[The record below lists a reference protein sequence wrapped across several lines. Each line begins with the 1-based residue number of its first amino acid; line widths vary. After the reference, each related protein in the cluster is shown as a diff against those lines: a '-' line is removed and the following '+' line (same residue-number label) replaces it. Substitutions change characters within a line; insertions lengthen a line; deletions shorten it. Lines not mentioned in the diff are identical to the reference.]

1 MGFLSKK
8 IAKSLKGSRFSSSE
22 TIGKIGFESLERRN
36 LLSADAVFGTG
47 ALTMK
52 NIVSLLNSISAVVL
66 LLLSA
71 NVYATDW
78 NVAPDPSAT
87 LLETVKKEAAES
99 DVYQPMCAYFCRSY
113 DVSFSQY
120 LPYYRLKAKIAQA
133 TEAEIDECVREFDKL
148 NTKEQA
154 YVLTGLFIYERIHRR
169 PMVTDEEW
177 ETAKKIIIDGYA
189 LEEEVEPGAESVYA
203 QLLRTLTANYN
214 ISRTQ
219 FWREIKEF
227 DWFPYRPLACTEMDF
242 DFYRRFQLIG
252 FKVNEQRM
260 FLLPPCEFPP
270 EAPEGVVSESVWR
283 QRVNVIKK
291 CAYSSE
297 IAFPAFHPEETDDTT
312 LRESTERKDSKLYAK
327 WSSDLENC
335 LQYIDVS
342 VHLKITPEIFE
353 QACVLENL
361 GKGANA
367 SYGGA
372 LPYPIEEFLRRTDK
386 KEQTSASDTPGL
398 AAIREYLI
406 VWQSSSGIYRVRP
419 LLTQAHPYGNSSV
432 EPKTLGEIA
441 RFLLEGRIQ
450 YDKPFFDRELLKR

>member
-1 MGFLSKK
+1 MNPFKTGEAE
-8 IAKSLKGSRFSSSE
+8 IE
-22 TIGKIGFESLERRN
+22 TE
-36 LLSADAVFGTG
+36 AVAVLDTG

-52 NIVSLLNSISAVVL
+52 NIVFTLLSSVSAVL
-66 LLLSA
+66 LIVLSA

-99 DVYQPMCAYFCRSY
+99 VVYQPMCAYYCESY

-154 YVLTGLFIYERIHRR
+154 YVLTALFIYERIRRR

-177 ETAKKIIIDGYA
+177 KLAKETIIGGYDKKAGVGFTWSHI
-189 LEEEVEPGAESVYA
+189 
-203 QLLRTLTANYN
+203 QLLRTLTSNYN

-219 FWREIKEF
+219 LWQEMKVF
-227 DWFPYRPLACTEMDF
+227 DWFPYRPLACISGDF
-242 DFYRRFQLIG
+242 DFDRRFQLIG

-361 GKGANA
+361 GKDANA
-367 SYGGA
+367 SYGGT
-372 LPYPIEEFLRRTDK
+372 LPYSIEEFLRRTDK

-450 YDKPFFDRELLKR
+450 YDRPFFDRELLKR

>member
-1 MGFLSKK
+1 MFFRNRMGFLSKK

-99 DVYQPMCAYFCRSY
+99 DVYQPRCAYHLESY

-120 LPYYRLKAKIAQA
+120 LPYYRLKSKIAQA

-154 YVLTGLFIYERIHRR
+154 YVLTALFIYERIRRR
-169 PMVTDEEW
+169 PMVSDEEW
-177 ETAKKIIIDGYA
+177 ETAKKIIIDGYTS
-189 LEEEVEPGAESVYA
+189 EKEVEPGVEPVYA
-203 QLLRTLTANYN
+203 QLLRTVTSNYN

-219 FWREIKEF
+219 FWRELKEF
-227 DWFPYRPLACTEMDF
+227 DWFPYRPLSCRLLYDF
-242 DFYRRFQLIG
+242 GHGRFQLSG
-252 FKVNEQRM
+252 FRVNEQRM

-270 EAPEGVVSESVWR
+270 DAPDGAVSESVWE

-291 CAYSSE
+291 CADSSE
-297 IAFPAFHPEETDDTT
+297 VAFPAFHPEETDAATDYT
-312 LRESTERKDSKLYAK
+312 LRKSTKLYSK
-327 WSSDLENC
+327 WLADLKIC
-335 LQYIDVS
+335 LQFIDVS
-342 VHLKITPEIFE
+342 VHLKISPEEFKRSM
-353 QACVLENL
+353 LE
-361 GKGANA
+361 KPVFFP
-367 SYGGA
+367 YDTT
-372 LPYPIEEFLRRTDK
+372 LPYSMEEFLRRTDK
-386 KEQTSASDTPGL
+386 KERTGSIDSPGL
-398 AAIREYLI
+398 AAIREYWI
-406 VWQSSSGIYRVRP
+406 VWQSSKGILARNP
-419 LLTQAHPYGNSSV
+419 SSLPPHGNSSV
-432 EPKTLGEIA
+432 EPQTLGEIA

-450 YDKPFFDRELLKR
+450 YDRPFFDRELLKR

>member
-1 MGFLSKK
+1 
-8 IAKSLKGSRFSSSE
+8 
-22 TIGKIGFESLERRN
+22 
-36 LLSADAVFGTG
+36 
-47 ALTMK
+47 MK
-52 NIVSLLNSISAVVL
+52 NIVSLLNSISAVIL
-66 LLLSA
+66 LLMSA

-78 NVAPDPSAT
+78 NVDPDPSAT

-154 YVLTGLFIYERIHRR
+154 YVLTALFIYERIRRR

-177 ETAKKIIIDGYA
+177 KLAKETIIGGYDKKAG
-189 LEEEVEPGAESVYA
+189 LGFTWSQF
-203 QLLRTLTANYN
+203 QLLRTLTSNYN

-219 FWREIKEF
+219 LWQEIKVF

-242 DFYRRFQLIG
+242 DFDRRFQLIG

-291 CAYSSE
+291 CATALKLLSPR
-297 IAFPAFHPEETDDTT
+297 FT
-312 LRESTERKDSKLYAK
+312 LRKL
-327 WSSDLENC
+327 
-335 LQYIDVS
+335 
-342 VHLKITPEIFE
+342 T
-353 QACVLENL
+353 
-361 GKGANA
+361 
-367 SYGGA
+367 
-372 LPYPIEEFLRRTDK
+372 
-386 KEQTSASDTPGL
+386 
-398 AAIREYLI
+398 
-406 VWQSSSGIYRVRP
+406 
-419 LLTQAHPYGNSSV
+419 TQ
-432 EPKTLGEIA
+432 L
-441 RFLLEGRIQ
+441 
-450 YDKPFFDRELLKR
+450 

>member
-1 MGFLSKK
+1 
-8 IAKSLKGSRFSSSE
+8 
-22 TIGKIGFESLERRN
+22 
-36 LLSADAVFGTG
+36 
-47 ALTMK
+47 MK
-52 NIVSLLNSISAVVL
+52 NIVFTLLNSISAVIL

-154 YVLTGLFIYERIHRR
+154 YVLTALFIYERIRRR
-169 PMVTDEEW
+169 PMVSDEEW
-177 ETAKKIIIDGYA
+177 ETAKKIIIDGYTS
-189 LEEEVEPGAESVYA
+189 EKEVEPGVEPVYA
-203 QLLRTLTANYN
+203 QLLRTVTSNYN

-219 FWREIKEF
+219 FWRELKEF
-227 DWFPYRPLACTEMDF
+227 DWFPYRPLSCRLLYDF
-242 DFYRRFQLIG
+242 GHGRFQLSG
-252 FKVNEQRM
+252 FRVNEQRM

-270 EAPEGVVSESVWR
+270 DAPDGAVSESVWE

-291 CAYSSE
+291 CADSSE
-297 IAFPAFHPEETDDTT
+297 VAFPAFHPEETDAATRYT
-312 LRESTERKDSKLYAK
+312 LRKSTKLYSK
-327 WSSDLENC
+327 WLADLKIC
-335 LQYIDVS
+335 LQFIDVS

-450 YDKPFFDRELLKR
+450 YDKPFFDAELLKR

>member
-1 MGFLSKK
+1 
-8 IAKSLKGSRFSSSE
+8 
-22 TIGKIGFESLERRN
+22 
-36 LLSADAVFGTG
+36 
-47 ALTMK
+47 MK
-52 NIVSLLNSISAVVL
+52 NIVFTLLNSTMTVIL

-154 YVLTGLFIYERIHRR
+154 YVLTALFIYERIRRR

-177 ETAKKIIIDGYA
+177 EVAKKIIIDGYTS
-189 LEEEVEPGAESVYA
+189 EKEVEPGVESVYA
-203 QLLRTLTANYN
+203 RLLRTVTSNYN

-219 FWREIKEF
+219 FWRELKEF
-227 DWFPYRPLACTEMDF
+227 DWFPYRPLSGL
-242 DFYRRFQLIG
+242 QLPG
-252 FKVNEQRM
+252 FKLNEQRM

-270 EAPEGVVSESVWR
+270 DAPDGVVSESVWE

-291 CAYSSE
+291 CADSSE
-297 IAFPAFHPEETDDTT
+297 IAFPAFHPEETDNTT
-312 LRESTERKDSKLYAK
+312 LRKYNVTAKDSKLYAK
-327 WSSDLENC
+327 WSADLKIC
-335 LQYIDVS
+335 LQFIDVS
-342 VHLKITPEIFE
+342 VHLKISPENFKRSM
-353 QACVLENL
+353 LEKPVFPYEFCLVND
-361 GKGANA
+361 AFFP
-367 SYGGA
+367 YDTA
-372 LPYPIEEFLRRTDK
+372 LPYSMEEFLRRTDK
-386 KEQTSASDTPGL
+386 KERTGSIDSPGL
-398 AAIREYLI
+398 AAIREYWI
-406 VWQSSSGIYRVRP
+406 VWQSTGILNFNFLSALP
-419 LLTQAHPYGNSSV
+419 PYGNSSAK
-432 EPKTLGEIA
+432 PLTLGEIA

-450 YDKPFFDRELLKR
+450 YDKPFFDAELLKP